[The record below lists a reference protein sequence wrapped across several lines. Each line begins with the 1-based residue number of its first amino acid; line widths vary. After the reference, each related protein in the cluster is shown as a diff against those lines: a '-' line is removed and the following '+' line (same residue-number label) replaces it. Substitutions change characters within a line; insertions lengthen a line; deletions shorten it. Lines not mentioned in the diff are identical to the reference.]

1 MLIELRV
8 RDLGVISD
16 LTIVLRPGMTAL
28 TGETGTGKTL
38 VVEAIELLVGAKAD
52 PLLVRP
58 GAGEA
63 VVEGR
68 FVDGDDEVVMARV
81 VPSTGRSRAYIDG
94 RMATAGALSEAGAA
108 LVDLHGQHAHQDLL
122 SAAAQRAAL
131 DAFGGVDHGPR
142 LAGRQRL
149 AEIEKAMSDLGGDAR
164 TRSRELDLLRFQ
176 VGELDAAGLSDPG
189 EEDALAGEEEALAG
203 ATAHREAA
211 ALASECLS
219 GDDGAGDGLGRAVAA
234 VAGRA
239 PLAQLEERLRNLAA
253 ELAEV
258 ASDLR
263 GAADS
268 LDDDPERLAIV
279 RARRQQL
286 RQLCR
291 KYGDDVP
298 AVMAFA
304 AETRKRL
311 ADLESW
317 EERAAALESSRAT
330 AVDSVR
336 EVERVVGGSRRRA
349 APRLASAVQTRL
361 RDLAMPGARFEVS
374 VGDEG
379 PGDDVTFLLGANPGE
394 PLLPLARV
402 ASGGELARTMLAV
415 RLTLGRSM
423 YSEGSRTL
431 VFDEVDA
438 GVGGEAAVAVGRALA
453 ELATSGGHQVLVV
466 THLPQVAAFADQ
478 QVAVAKEERDGRTVA
493 TAATLDRA
501 GRVVELS
508 RMLSGQP
515 GSTTARRHA
524 EELLQAVKAQS

>member
-1 MLIELRV
+1 M
-8 RDLGVISD
+8 
-16 LTIVLRPGMTAL
+16 P
-28 TGETGTGKTL
+28 
-38 VVEAIELLVGAKAD
+38 
-52 PLLVRP
+52 
-58 GAGEA
+58 
-63 VVEGR
+63 
-68 FVDGDDEVVMARV
+68 
-81 VPSTGRSRAYIDG
+81 
-94 RMATAGALSEAGAA
+94 
-108 LVDLHGQHAHQDLL
+108 
-122 SAAAQRAAL
+122 AQRAAL
-131 DAFGGVDHGPR
+131 DAFGDVDHGPR
-142 LAGRQRL
+142 LAARERL
-149 AEIEKAMSDLGGDAR
+149 DEIEEALSGLGGDAR
-164 TRSRELDLLRFQ
+164 TRVRELDLIRFQ
-176 VGELDAAGLSDPG
+176 VSELDAAGLGDPA
-189 EEDALAGEEEALAG
+189 EEDALEVEEEALAG

-211 ALASECLS
+211 ALASVCLS

-234 VAGRA
+234 VSGRA
-239 PLAQLEERLRNLAA
+239 PLAALEERLRNLAA

-263 GAADS
+263 EAADT
-268 LDDDPERLAIV
+268 LEDDPERLAAV

-291 KYGDDVP
+291 KYGDDLP
-298 AVMAFA
+298 AVIAFA
-304 AETRKRL
+304 EETRKRL

-317 EERAAALESSRAT
+317 EDRAAALEASRAT
-330 AVDSVR
+330 AVASVR
-336 EVERVVGGSRRRA
+336 EAERAVRAARRQA
-349 APRLASAVQTRL
+349 APRLASAVQERL
-361 RDLAMPGARFEVS
+361 RDLAMPGARFEVT

-394 PLLPLARV
+394 SLLPLARV

-415 RLTLGRSM
+415 RLTLGRST
-423 YSEGSRTL
+423 YAEGSRTL

-453 ELATSGGHQVLVV
+453 ELAASGGHQVLVV
-466 THLPQVAAFADQ
+466 THLPQVAAFADH

-524 EELLQAVKAQS
+524 EELLQAGKAQA